1 MKFYLQVTK
10 KLRTFALNLS
20 VCTYAT
26 QNYLFSADCANH
38 SPRFL
43 FYIAIL
49 STFLTTQRC
58 TSNLNLGTEHGL
70 RKKITLFLGASQP
83 TIRLA
88 LDGDDSTEQKRRI
101 RYYALRHGGVELR

>member
-20 VCTYAT
+20 VCTYAM
-26 QNYLFSADCANH
+26 QNYLFSVDCANH

-58 TSNLNLGTEHGL
+58 TSNLNLGWKAIFVC
-70 RKKITLFLGASQP
+70 RSSLGHLSL
-83 TIRLA
+83 IGRW
-88 LDGDDSTEQKRRI
+88 RV
-101 RYYALRHGGVELR
+101 GGAEKGMVTNERMNVERMNVVRMKG